1 MRSLRKKLL
10 SRVLLASLISGKMLS
25 WLYNLF
31 AFIYYF
37 HFRHS
42 TEMDMLQRK
51 MEELQRH
58 YMQEKETLRVDLVQ
72 TLFNTRKLQQQE
84 VPCSYPA
91 QSLGHGEGLDSEGLS
106 PAMLQLQQE
115 QQRIQHQ
122 IQAQLRQEQR
132 GQQQIAGQAAV
143 FSPPPTSQ
151 LMQPAPRF
159 TLFLVAGHL
168 KPICVAGTPC
178 RTNFHHSLTW

>member
-1 MRSLRKKLL
+1 
-10 SRVLLASLISGKMLS
+10 
-25 WLYNLF
+25 
-31 AFIYYF
+31 
-37 HFRHS
+37 
-42 TEMDMLQRK
+42 MDMLQRK

-132 GQQQIAGQAAV
+132 GQQKIAGQAAV

-159 TLFLVAGHL
+159 TFFLVAGHL

>member
-1 MRSLRKKLL
+1 
-10 SRVLLASLISGKMLS
+10 
-25 WLYNLF
+25 
-31 AFIYYF
+31 
-37 HFRHS
+37 
-42 TEMDMLQRK
+42 MLQRK

-91 QSLGHGEGLDSEGLS
+91 QPLGQGEGIDSEGLS

-115 QQRIQHQ
+115 QQRIQQQ
-122 IQAQLRQEQR
+122 IQAQLRQEKL
-132 GQQQIAGQAAV
+132 GQQQQAAGQAAV
-143 FSPPPTSQ
+143 FSPPPTCQ

-159 TLFLVAGHL
+159 TL
-168 KPICVAGTPC
+168 PC
-178 RTNFHHSLTW
+178 GRST

>member
-1 MRSLRKKLL
+1 MEEDHNEITEEESFIQSALSQLDLRCVVNAYFVSVLPDFLL
-10 SRVLLASLISGKMLS
+10 VFVSTLS
-25 WLYNLF
+25 
-31 AFIYYF
+31 

-42 TEMDMLQRK
+42 SEMDMLQRK

-91 QSLGHGEGLDSEGLS
+91 QSLGQGEVGHLDGDGVS
-106 PAMLQLQQE
+106 PAILQLQQQ
-115 QQRIQHQ
+115 QQRIQQQ
-122 IQAQLRQEQR
+122 IQAQLRQEQL
-132 GQQQIAGQAAV
+132 GQQSGQAAV

-151 LMQPAPRF
+151 LMQPAPR
-159 TLFLVAGHL
+159 
-168 KPICVAGTPC
+168 
-178 RTNFHHSLTW
+178 

>member
-1 MRSLRKKLL
+1 
-10 SRVLLASLISGKMLS
+10 
-25 WLYNLF
+25 
-31 AFIYYF
+31 
-37 HFRHS
+37 
-42 TEMDMLQRK
+42 MLQRK

-84 VPCSYPA
+84 VPSSYPA
-91 QSLGHGEGLDSEGLS
+91 QPGEGLDSERLS

-115 QQRIQHQ
+115 QQRIQQQ

-132 GQQQIAGQAAV
+132 GQQQIAGQAAI
-143 FSPPPTSQ
+143 FSPPPTTQ

-159 TLFLVAGHL
+159 ALFIAAGHL
-168 KPICVAGTPC
+168 
-178 RTNFHHSLTW
+178 H